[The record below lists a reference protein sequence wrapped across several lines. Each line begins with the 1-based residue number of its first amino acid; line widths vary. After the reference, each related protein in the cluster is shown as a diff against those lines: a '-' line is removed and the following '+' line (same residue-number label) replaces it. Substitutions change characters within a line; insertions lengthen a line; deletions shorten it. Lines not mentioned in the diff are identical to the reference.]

1 MNNNI
6 IEVIKPKI
14 HTLRGVQVILDRD
27 LSDFYETETRSLK
40 QAIKRNIERF
50 PEDFMFQLTENEV
63 DIMVSQSV
71 IPSKQHLGG
80 SLPYAFTEQGVANI
94 SSILTSKRA
103 IEVNI
108 QIMRAFIQMRQF
120 LLTNKDTFQRL
131 NIIETKLLEHDNNF
145 NKIFNLL
152 ETNEPKT
159 GIFFNNQFFDSY
171 IFITDLIRKAK
182 NEIKLI
188 DNYIDERTLNLFK
201 KKENQVKVTI
211 YTKNITKEL
220 REDINKFNKQYNNLQ
235 IKEFKD
241 SHDRFLIIDDEVYHI
256 GASLKD
262 IGKKWTAFSKL
273 EDFTEE
279 IKRRLN

>member
-1 MNNNI
+1 
-6 IEVIKPKI
+6 
-14 HTLRGVQVILDRD
+14 
-27 LSDFYETETRSLK
+27 
-40 QAIKRNIERF
+40 
-50 PEDFMFQLTENEV
+50 
-63 DIMVSQSV
+63 
-71 IPSKQHLGG
+71 
-80 SLPYAFTEQGVANI
+80 
-94 SSILTSKRA
+94 
-103 IEVNI
+103 
-108 QIMRAFIQMRQF
+108 MRQF

-201 KKENQVKVTI
+201 KKEPQVKVII

-220 REDINKFNKQYNNLQ
+220 RQDINKFNKQYNNLQ
-235 IKEFKD
+235 IEEFKD

-279 IKRRLN
+279 IKNRLTKN